1 VQKAYS
7 KAVVGIVAHLLLALG
22 AVPGPNLAAEESVRG
37 TTTVLFC
44 AFGSVGLVP
53 VPRPAGFESEF
64 AVAVVEINSSAA
76 MTNVSVSDFVL
87 LGGHGETT
95 AMKRVVHVDVFE
107 PGPFIYVRPG
117 APAKFGYY
125 LNPGPGSGTHAWD
138 RTLPA
143 GKIRLRIRV
152 AMKSASVEPER
163 FRLRLGPYVI
173 EGPIDGAW
181 PT

>member
-1 VQKAYS
+1 VRRAYS
-7 KAVVGIVAHLLLALG
+7 KVGGIAALLLLVPG
-22 AVPGPNLAAEESVRG
+22 AVPRTNLAAQEPVQG
-37 TTTVLFC
+37 TATALFC

-53 VPRPAGFESEF
+53 VPRPAGFVSEF
-64 AVAVVEINSSAA
+64 AVAVVEIKSSAA
-76 MTNVSVSDFVL
+76 MTNVSVSDFRF
-87 LGGHGETT
+87 LGRHGGTT
-95 AMKRVVHVDVFE
+95 PMKRVVQVDVFE

-125 LNPGPGSGTHAWD
+125 LNPGPGNGTHAWD

-152 AMKSASVEPER
+152 ALKSAPVEPER

-173 EGPIDGAW
+173 EGPIDGVW